1 MPGARF
7 IPGVRGER
15 GSPGPPRHVN
25 RGGEIRTLDLLV
37 PNQARYQLRYA
48 PESSV
53 YQTAPAARMAEQPVR
68 VHLGCTRDRL
78 ERSGPSLAA
87 SLFTHMLE

>member
-1 MPGARF
+1 
-7 IPGVRGER
+7 
-15 GSPGPPRHVN
+15 
-25 RGGEIRTLDLLV
+25 
-37 PNQARYQLRYA
+37 
-48 PESSV
+48 V